1 MRAEATVRTQE
12 LSGDDAVAS
21 VSFFSLSSSRPVHSN
36 SSSHHPAPDFATRTA
51 LPEPRPRRRHEPE
64 QPPPSPKR
72 FPAAEKVL
80 QSFNTWAFK
89 REQPSDP
96 QLMLQIIADAM
107 ARREPVDFVLYWGK
121 GPRCGLAEPDVQ
133 CLDYLAALG
142 SRVRA
147 VYEPGAAFK
156 LVLTD
161 THAELNGHARETID
175 SYYRAVDAAA
185 RERGFATCRLSDL
198 ARRAATPPIDPA
210 DGEMPEDVLEN
221 LATSALKWYRGNG
234 TAEEGALRY
243 FRMNMVERSA
253 VEVAFPR
260 SIFIT
265 FNSSKLR
272 VLFPQH
278 LPIFYMYSLRR
289 GFGVKPWFL
298 PDDATP
304 CDHDA
309 CQCSA

>member
-21 VSFFSLSSSRPVHSN
+21 VSFFSRRSSHPVLAT
-36 SSSHHPAPDFATRTA
+36 SSSHHPSCELATRTA
-51 LPEPRPRRRHEPE
+51 LPEPRPRRRHDSE

-96 QLMLQIIADAM
+96 QLMLQIIADTM
-107 ARREPVDFVLYWGK
+107 ARREPVEFVLYWGK
-121 GPRCGLAEPDVQ
+121 GPRCGVAEPDVQ

-147 VYEPGAAFK
+147 AYEPGATFN

-161 THAELNGHARETID
+161 THAELNGHARETIG
-175 SYYRAVDAAA
+175 SYYGAVDAAA
-185 RERGFATCRLSDL
+185 RERGFATCWLSDL
-198 ARRAATPPIDPA
+198 ARRAETPIDSVG
-210 DGEMPEDVLEN
+210 GEMPEDVLAN
-221 LATSALKWYRGNG
+221 LATSALKWYRGDG

-243 FRMNMVERSA
+243 FRMNMVERCA
-253 VEVAFPR
+253 VEIAFPR

-298 PDDATP
+298 PDDAAA
-304 CDHDA
+304 CDHNA

>member
-1 MRAEATVRTQE
+1 V
-12 LSGDDAVAS
+12 
-21 VSFFSLSSSRPVHSN
+21 N
-36 SSSHHPAPDFATRTA
+36 SSSHHPSADLSARA
-51 LPEPRPRRRHEPE
+51 SLPEARPRRRRDPE
-64 QPPPSPKR
+64 QPPPSVKR
-72 FPAAEKVL
+72 LPAAEKVL

-107 ARREPVDFVLYWGK
+107 ARREPVGFVLYWGK
-121 GPRCGLAEPDVQ
+121 GPRCSLAAPDVQ

-147 VYEPGAAFK
+147 VYEPGATFN

-175 SYYRAVDAAA
+175 RYYGAVDAAA
-185 RERGFATCRLSDL
+185 RERGFATCWLSEL
-198 ARRAATPPIDPA
+198 SRRTATAPVDSV
-210 DGEMPEDVLEN
+210 GEEMPEDVLAN
-221 LATSALKWYRGNG
+221 LATGALKWYRGDG

-243 FRMNMVERSA
+243 FRMNLVERCA
-253 VEVAFPR
+253 VEIAFPR

-289 GFGVKPWFL
+289 GTGVKPWFL
-298 PDDATP
+298 PDDAAA
-304 CDHDA
+304 CDHNA
-309 CQCSA
+309 CQCGA